1 FIGLFDT
8 VAAIGSPVNGM
19 NPHSAST
26 GEVKITLPP
35 GIAEKV
41 FHITAG
47 NECRFNF
54 ALNSVR
60 PVWPELVLP
69 GAHSDTGGGYLPLVR
84 ENLFLTR
91 PATETVPLSL
101 PGSQT
106 RSYTQLIQQL
116 PQLDTFPCL
125 APVLRTS
132 RIMAETWYDDRLPP
146 DRYGQFQKRSFSAL
160 TLRNRLIRNDWAKVV

>member
-1 FIGLFDT
+1 TG
-8 VAAIGSPVNGM
+8 GVN
-19 NPHSAST
+19 
-26 GEVKITLPP
+26 ITLPP

-60 PVWPELVLP
+60 PVWPELALP
-69 GAHSDTGGGYLPLVR
+69 GAHSDIGGGYLPRVR

-91 PATETVPLSL
+91 PATETVLLSQ

-106 RSYTQLIQQL
+106 RSYKRLLQQL
-116 PQLDTFPCL
+116 PQLETFPCL

-160 TLRNRLIRNDWAKVV
+160 TLRNRLIRND